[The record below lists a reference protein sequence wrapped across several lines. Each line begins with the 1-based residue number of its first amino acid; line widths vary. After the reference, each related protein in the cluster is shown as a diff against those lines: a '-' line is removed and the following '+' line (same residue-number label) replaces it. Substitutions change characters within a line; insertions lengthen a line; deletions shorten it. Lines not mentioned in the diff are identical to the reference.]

1 MLNSQIK
8 VFVRDVKYVRIEIE
22 GLETKIILPIDNQVK
37 VEDLINKYKNWL
49 FRKYQYFQEISEIAK
64 NLKLVENK
72 NFEKDILNYIKEF
85 ERILKVKPKGVSFRK
100 MKRRFAS
107 CTPDNRLIFNKQ
119 LKFLPQELL
128 RYVVCHEMCHLI
140 VRNHKKTFWRL
151 FNLFYQNHSYYQ
163 KLLNSF
169 LLILNKGNNLREQI
183 VDKINILGN
192 IRYD

>member
-22 GLETKIILPIDNQVK
+22 GLETKVILPINSQVK

-49 FRKYQYFQEISEIAK
+49 FRKYQYFQEISEIAN

-85 ERILKVKPKGVSFRK
+85 ERILKVKPRGVIFRK

-140 VRNHKKTFWRL
+140 VRNHKKIFWRL

-163 KLLNSF
+163 KLLNGF
-169 LLILNKGNNLREQI
+169 LLILNKRE
-183 VDKINILGN
+183 
-192 IRYD
+192 